1 MGYAG
6 KATWRMKYCL
16 SKDLRSIL
24 VQEGVSPSSEP
35 GAPSRHPPQTG
46 LWKAFHTADNMTCE
60 SGFEGNS
67 DIYGLG
73 VRIGVYL
80 QWCTSILAQ
89 NFYEPAVE
97 GMQDANSTY
106 QLAMTCGFM
115 FITSR
120 PSEGLKTIE
129 GYIALLFCFAG
140 ACISSLQNR
149 SAFSTVLSKNGVG
162 EPPRRRV
169 RTAGDMLLNAII
181 SSYGIW
187 FLFIGIGKLER
198 TVCQER
204 AFFFTSVALFGW
216 FRFFLSAGFILG
228 LLVSTLLLVAQAIIL
243 ISWVSNSLDNNINM
257 NQRIFGG
264 VNDPTPNSTRQ
275 NQRVDVTISTGQLFG
290 SMLALGLFIA
300 AVEETLDWNNISG
313 VHQCADF
320 SQLFP
325 LMIGATNFARVAAQ
339 FLLDHGKGKIALKP
353 SKLTGMTTNNIM
365 EHLKLM
371 PVRCT
376 RSA

>member
-1 MGYAG
+1 
-6 KATWRMKYCL
+6 
-16 SKDLRSIL
+16 
-24 VQEGVSPSSEP
+24 
-35 GAPSRHPPQTG
+35 
-46 LWKAFHTADNMTCE
+46 MTCE

-80 QWCTSILAQ
+80 QWSTSILAQ
-89 NFYEPAVE
+89 HFYEPAVE

-115 FITSR
+115 FITSN
-120 PSEGLKTIE
+120 PSEGLKSVE

-149 SAFSTVLSKNGVG
+149 SAFSTVLSKIGVVK
-162 EPPRRRV
+162 PPRRRV

-187 FLFIGIGKLER
+187 FLFIGIEKLER
-198 TVCQER
+198 TGCQEK
-204 AFFFTSVALFGW
+204 AFFFASVALFGW
-216 FRFFLSAGFILG
+216 FRLFLRASFIFG
-228 LLVSTLLLVAQAIIL
+228 LLVSTLMLVAQAIIL
-243 ISWVSNSLDNNINM
+243 ISWASNSLDNNINM

-264 VNDPTPNSTRQ
+264 VNDLTPDQTRQ
-275 NQRVDVTISTGQLFG
+275 KQRVDVTISIGQLFG

-300 AVEETLDWNNISG
+300 AVEETLHWNNVSG

-325 LMIGATNFARVAAQ
+325 LMIGATNFARVAGQ
-339 FLLDHGKGKIALKP
+339 FLLDHGKGKIALKWT
-353 SKLTGMTTNNIM
+353 K
-365 EHLKLM
+365 
-371 PVRCT
+371 
-376 RSA
+376 